1 MNFLEII
8 EKKSSISSVLLTIPW
23 RYIAFKVLSRFWIL
37 CSDFVTKWML
47 ISKAYLA
54 VKCGR

>member
-1 MNFLEII
+1 MNFFTII
-8 EKKSSISSVLLTIPW
+8 EKKYLIKSVLLTIPW
-23 RYIAFKVLSRFWIL
+23 RYIAFKVLSKFWIL
-37 CSDFVTKWML
+37 CSDFVTKWIL